1 MPPDSTPEHVS
12 GVEIIVEQAKNR
24 VSESRALGKVSGHC
38 KME

>member
-12 GVEIIVEQAKNR
+12 EAEIIVEQAKNR
-24 VSESRALGKVSGHC
+24 VSESGALGAVSGHC